1 MNLSE
6 KYAFCTIVVVANR
19 KLQIHKDKDM
29 VLINIIYW
37 HKRKDTQ
44 PELVA
49 ATLLADPAAD
59 GPAPVC
65 DTIESI

>member
-1 MNLSE
+1 M
-6 KYAFCTIVVVANR
+6 VVANL

-37 HKRKDTQ
+37 PKRKDTQ

-49 ATLLADPAAD
+49 ATLLVDPAAD
-59 GPAPVC
+59 
-65 DTIESI
+65 